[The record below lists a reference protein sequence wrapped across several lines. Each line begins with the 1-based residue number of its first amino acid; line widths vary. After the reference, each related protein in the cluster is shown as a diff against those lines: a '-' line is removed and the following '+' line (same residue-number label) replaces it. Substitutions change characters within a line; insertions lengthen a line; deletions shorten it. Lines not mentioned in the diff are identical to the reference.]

1 MSEFEFN
8 PLTGKFDLTFSPKSA
23 PVTENDFHSG
33 VSEILSTETLVIRAR
48 KQMIVFGSLTL
59 DGNLTLDGDL
69 WLS

>member
-48 KQMIVFGSLTL
+48 KQMIVFGELIVSGELIL
-59 DGNLTLDGDL
+59 EGDL
-69 WLS
+69 WVS